1 MSAYGPIYVID
12 ELFIRYYYITSKIYS
27 IKKGQSYFIGG
38 KLIVKRKKLYLNGE
52 WIETKEYQELR
63 SPYNNEV
70 IANIPVA
77 SKEDVDQA
85 IRSAER
91 TKKVMR
97 ELTALERATILEN
110 VSNLFQ
116 DTLDE
121 CALILANENAKPIKA
136 ARGEIER
143 TIETYRFAAEEAKRL
158 HGETVPLDAA
168 KNGKGRIGYTK
179 PEPIGIVGAIT
190 PFNFPFN
197 LTAHKLGPAF
207 AAGNTVVLKPATQ
220 TPLSAFKTAELFEQA
235 GLPKGALNVVTGG
248 GRTVGNQIVEDDRL
262 SMITFTG
269 SVPVGLDIKSKVGLK
284 RVTLELG
291 SNAAVIVDDVN
302 DLDAV
307 VERCVGGAFNFSG
320 QVCISV
326 QRIFVNEKIY
336 TEFVEKMKSYTE
348 KLVLGDPRSEKTDV
362 SALIN
367 PKENERI
374 EEWVDEAVERGA
386 TVAMGGTSE
395 DSIYQPTIILEGDNS
410 LSISCNEVFG
420 PVVLVNL
427 YQSWDEAIE
436 YVNDSQ
442 YGLQAGVYTTDVAKS
457 FDAIERLEV
466 GGVIINDIP
475 SFRVDNM
482 PYGGVKNSGIGKEGI
497 KYSVEEMIEL
507 KFASF
512 NLG

>member
-1 MSAYGPIYVID
+1 
-12 ELFIRYYYITSKIYS
+12 
-27 IKKGQSYFIGG
+27 
-38 KLIVKRKKLYLNGE
+38 
-52 WIETKEYQELR
+52 
-63 SPYNNEV
+63 
-70 IANIPVA
+70 
-77 SKEDVDQA
+77 
-85 IRSAER
+85 
-91 TKKVMR
+91 
-97 ELTALERATILEN
+97 
-110 VSNLFQ
+110 
-116 DTLDE
+116 
-121 CALILANENAKPIKA
+121 
-136 ARGEIER
+136 
-143 TIETYRFAAEEAKRL
+143 
-158 HGETVPLDAA
+158 
-168 KNGKGRIGYTK
+168 
-179 PEPIGIVGAIT
+179 
-190 PFNFPFN
+190 
-197 LTAHKLGPAF
+197 
-207 AAGNTVVLKPATQ
+207 
-220 TPLSAFKTAELFEQA
+220 

-262 SMITFTG
+262 SMVTFTG

-326 QRIFVNEKIY
+326 QRIFVNEKIF

-427 YQSWDEAIE
+427 YQSWYEAIE

-442 YGLQAGVYTTDVAKS
+442 YGLQAGVYTTDV
-457 FDAIERLEV
+457 
-466 GGVIINDIP
+466 
-475 SFRVDNM
+475 
-482 PYGGVKNSGIGKEGI
+482 
-497 KYSVEEMIEL
+497 
-507 KFASF
+507 
-512 NLG
+512 

>member
-1 MSAYGPIYVID
+1 
-12 ELFIRYYYITSKIYS
+12 
-27 IKKGQSYFIGG
+27 
-38 KLIVKRKKLYLNGE
+38 
-52 WIETKEYQELR
+52 
-63 SPYNNEV
+63 
-70 IANIPVA
+70 
-77 SKEDVDQA
+77 
-85 IRSAER
+85 
-91 TKKVMR
+91 
-97 ELTALERATILEN
+97 
-110 VSNLFQ
+110 
-116 DTLDE
+116 
-121 CALILANENAKPIKA
+121 
-136 ARGEIER
+136 
-143 TIETYRFAAEEAKRL
+143 
-158 HGETVPLDAA
+158 
-168 KNGKGRIGYTK
+168 
-179 PEPIGIVGAIT
+179 
-190 PFNFPFN
+190 
-197 LTAHKLGPAF
+197 
-207 AAGNTVVLKPATQ
+207 
-220 TPLSAFKTAELFEQA
+220 
-235 GLPKGALNVVTGG
+235 
-248 GRTVGNQIVEDDRL
+248 
-262 SMITFTG
+262 
-269 SVPVGLDIKSKVGLK
+269 
-284 RVTLELG
+284 
-291 SNAAVIVDDVN
+291 
-302 DLDAV
+302 
-307 VERCVGGAFNFSG
+307 
-320 QVCISV
+320 
-326 QRIFVNEKIY
+326 
-336 TEFVEKMKSYTE
+336 VEKMKSYKE